1 MGERTPTGGGTNLP
15 TTWKS
20 RPRNPS
26 GVQDA
31 SAMRPPGRTTRSSSE
46 AERAGSGA
54 NRAHRWLTALGA
66 PAGSRPQPD
75 FEGLGVEL
83 KTLPVDPAGN
93 PYESTFVCT
102 IHPAE
107 LSDVEWDVS
116 HVKRKL
122 SRVLWLPID
131 GDRRRALGERRFGSP
146 LLWSPDDDELS
157 ALRFDWEE
165 LAGLVARVGADLITA
180 HVGRV
185 LQIRPKARDSRA
197 RRRAFDVEGGTIA
210 ALPRGFYLRASFT
223 RAILRRHFGLGA

>member
-1 MGERTPTGGGTNLP
+1 MQALLP
-15 TTWKS
+15 
-20 RPRNPS
+20 PR
-26 GVQDA
+26 
-31 SAMRPPGRTTRSSSE
+31 SE
-46 AERAGSGA
+46 AELLARAETLSGESFA
-54 NRAHRWLTALGA
+54 RVAERVGLVVPPDLRRHKGWVGNLAERALGA
-66 PAGSRPQPD
+66 SAGSRPQPD

-223 RAILRRHFGLGA
+223 GAILRRHFGLGA